1 MAHVTNGNVP
11 VNQSRVRTGE
21 RTTSGAHG
29 PLVRFWAW
37 LPDRV
42 DSRVRVLGWLSLIW
56 QVILVGTGGAVR
68 LTGSGLGCT
77 TWPKCTAGSLV
88 TTPEMGIHGVIEFT
102 NRMLT
107 VVLTIVVIVMF
118 VLVLRLRKSR
128 PELFWLSFWIGMSIP
143 VQAVI
148 GGITVLM
155 HLNPYVV
162 GFHFLVS
169 MVLVALAAA
178 LLLRVYAVPG
188 PRALAVPGWFAFTAW
203 SLSAFVAIT
212 VVLGVL
218 TSGSGPHPGN
228 SGTPRN
234 GLDTDLMER
243 LHSLPAYVTAGL
255 TLLLI
260 GAAIGIAV
268 GPVRRWLFALVVVEI
283 VQIGVGLLQSNIG
296 LPGYLVGIHLVLAS
310 ILVSVAV
317 AMMLNL
323 KQPTLK
329 RQ

>member
-1 MAHVTNGNVP
+1 M
-11 VNQSRVRTGE
+11 NQSRVRTGE

>member
-1 MAHVTNGNVP
+1 M
-11 VNQSRVRTGE
+11 NQVEVRSGE
-21 RTTSGAHG
+21 HTTRGARG
-29 PLVRFWAW
+29 VLLRFWKW
-37 LPDRV
+37 LPDHV
-42 DSRVRVLGWLSLIW
+42 DRRVRILGWLSLIW
-56 QVILVGTGGAVR
+56 QIILVGTGGAVR

-77 TWPKCTAGSLV
+77 TWPKCTPGSLV

-143 VQAVI
+143 VQAVV

-155 HLNPYVV
+155 HLNPYIV
-162 GFHFLVS
+162 GFHFLIS
-169 MVLVALAAA
+169 MVLVALAAG
-178 LLLRVYAVPG
+178 LLMRVYAVPG
-188 PRALAVPGWFAFTAW
+188 PRTLVVPGWFAFTAW
-203 SLSAFVAIT
+203 ALSAFVAIT
-212 VVLGVL
+212 VVVGVL

-255 TLLLI
+255 TLLLV
-260 GAAIGIAV
+260 GAAIGVAV

-310 ILVSVAV
+310 VLVSVTV
-317 AMMLNL
+317 VMMLNL
-323 KQPTLK
+323 KQPVPATE
-329 RQ
+329 R